1 MWLAD
6 LIAGIVALLL
16 GIGALFFSWQL
27 PYKSEYGPG
36 PGFLPLWIG
45 LGIVGC
51 AIAIIINV
59 FKKREKRGVFF
70 KPRTKMGVRVIIE
83 IVITFLL
90 TPLIG
95 FSIGLGLFVGATMRT
110 MGKHQWISCGLTAVL
125 TAVCIRFIFGH
136 WLNIPL
142 PTGLVGW

>member
-6 LIAGIVALLL
+6 LIAGMVALLL
-16 GIGALFFSWQL
+16 GFAVLFFSWQL

-51 AIAIIINV
+51 AIGVIINV
-59 FKKREKRGVFF
+59 LRKHEKKEAFF
-70 KPRTKMGVRVIIE
+70 KERTKMGVRVIIE
-83 IVITFLL
+83 IIITFLL

-95 FSIGLGLFVGATMRT
+95 FSIGLGLFIGATMRT

-125 TAVCIRFIFGH
+125 TAVCIHFIFGY
-136 WLNIPL
+136 WLAIPL
-142 PTGLVGW
+142 PTGLLGW